1 MKCFSSVSV
10 TGPSSAAT
18 EGASAATEACCSD
31 ASCDCDF
38 PTAPDNEVIS
48 LFSRKGT
55 PLHPGGRRLFLFY
68 LVSEAI
74 FLLHGSVDRR

>member
-1 MKCFSSVSV
+1 MFLLGVCD
-10 TGPSSAAT
+10 GPFICCHRG
-18 EGASAATEACCSD
+18 EGASAATEVCCSD
-31 ASCDCDF
+31 ESCDGDF

-55 PLHPGGRRLFLFY
+55 PLRPGGRRLFLFY

-74 FLLHGSVDRR
+74 FLLHSGVDRR